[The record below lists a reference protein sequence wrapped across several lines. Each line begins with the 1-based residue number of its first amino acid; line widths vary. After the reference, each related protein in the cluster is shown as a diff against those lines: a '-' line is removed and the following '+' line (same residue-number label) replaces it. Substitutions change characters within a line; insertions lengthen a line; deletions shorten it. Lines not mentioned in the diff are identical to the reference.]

1 MRIPVSK
8 FLSSGTILVAFAS
21 LIGSCTNT
29 RHLTY
34 LQGSFD
40 TARLSQ
46 IEYTEPIIRKGD
58 ILSIVFYSDNPT
70 ATAIFNQQQTGT
82 SGNPGA
88 TQGSSSSSGF
98 ASGQNGGGP
107 AGGGST
113 GSGGYLVDEKGN
125 IEFQQL
131 GVIHADSMTRSQLK
145 DTLETRLKEYLGNPY
160 CTIRFVNYKFTML
173 GEINRPGIFSI
184 PGEHLT
190 LFEALGL
197 GGDLT
202 FFGRRDNVLV
212 IRENEGKREFARLD
226 LTKPEVMGSPYFYI
240 KPNDVIYV
248 EASKKKI
255 ASNDQTTVRNIS
267 IAATL
272 VSTLAILYALFK

>member
-1 MRIPVSK
+1 MIASAW
-8 FLSSGTILVAFAS
+8 LISSCG
-21 LIGSCTNT
+21 NT

-58 ILSIVFYSDNPT
+58 ILSIVIYSDNPT

-88 TQGSSSSSGF
+88 IQGGSSSSGIT
-98 ASGQNGGGP
+98 SGQGGGGP

-131 GVIHADSMTRSQLK
+131 GVIHADSLTRSQLK
-145 DTLETRLKEYLGNPY
+145 DTLETRLKDYMGNPY
-160 CTIRFVNYKFTML
+160 CSIRFVNYKFTML

-248 EASKKKI
+248 EASRKKI
-255 ASNDQTTVRNIS
+255 AASDQTTIRNLTIVTS
-267 IAATL
+267 VL
-272 VSTLAILYALFK
+272 STLAILFALFK

>member
-1 MRIPVSK
+1 MPA
-8 FLSSGTILVAFAS
+8 GAILVAFAW

-46 IEYTEPIIRKGD
+46 IEFAEPIIRKGD
-58 ILSIVFYSDNPT
+58 ILSIIFYSDNPA
-70 ATAIFNQQQTGT
+70 ATAIFNQQQIGT
-82 SGNPGA
+82 TGNPGA
-88 TQGSSSSSGF
+88 IQGGSSSSGSTPGQGG
-98 ASGQNGGGP
+98 SGQTGGG
-107 AGGGST
+107 AT
-113 GSGGYLVDEKGN
+113 GSGGLLVDEKGN
-125 IEFQQL
+125 IEFQQI

-145 DTLETRLKEYLGNPY
+145 DTLETRLKAYVENPY

-173 GEINRPGIFSI
+173 GEINRPGVFSI

-212 IRENEGKREFARLD
+212 IRENGSKREFARLD

-255 ASNDQTTVRNIS
+255 AASDQTTIRNLTIVTS
-267 IAATL
+267 VI
-272 VSTLAILYALFK
+272 STLAILVALFR

>member
-8 FLSSGTILVAFAS
+8 FFSSGAILVAFGC
-21 LIGSCTNT
+21 LIGSCGNT

-58 ILSIVFYSDNPT
+58 ILSIVIYSDNPS

-82 SGNPGA
+82 SANPGA
-88 TQGSSSSSGF
+88 TPGSPSSSGIS
-98 ASGQNGGGP
+98 SGQS
-107 AGGGST
+107 GGGST
-113 GSGGYLVDEKGN
+113 GGGATSSGGYMVDEKGN

-131 GVIHADSMTRSQLK
+131 GVIHADSMTRSELK
-145 DTLETRLKEYLGNPY
+145 DTIETRLKAYLGHPY
-160 CTIRFVNYKFTML
+160 CTIRFLNYKFTML
-173 GEINRPGIFSI
+173 GEVTRPGVFSI

-212 IRENEGKREFARLD
+212 IRENENKREFARLD

-255 ASNDQTTVRNIS
+255 AANNQTTIRNLTIVTSVIS
-267 IAATL
+267 T
-272 VSTLAILYALFK
+272 VAILLALFK

>member
-1 MRIPVSK
+1 MRIRVSK
-8 FLSSGTILVAFAS
+8 FLSSGSILVASAW
-21 LIGSCTNT
+21 LIGSCANT
-29 RHLTY
+29 RQLTY

-88 TQGSSSSSGF
+88 IQGSSSSSGST
-98 ASGQNGGGP
+98 SGQSGGGQT
-107 AGGGST
+107 GGSI
-113 GSGGYLVDEKGN
+113 GSGGILVDEKGN

-145 DTLETRLKEYLGNPY
+145 DTLETRLKAYVENPY
-160 CTIRFVNYKFTML
+160 CSIRFVNYKFTML
-173 GEINRPGIFSI
+173 GEINRPGVFSI
-184 PGEHLT
+184 PGERLT

-202 FFGRRDNVLV
+202 FYGRRDNVLV
-212 IRENEGKREFARLD
+212 IRENESKREYARLD

-255 ASNDQTTVRNIS
+255 AASDQTTIRNLTIVTS
-267 IAATL
+267 VI
-272 VSTLAILYALFK
+272 STLAILLALFK

>member
-1 MRIPVSK
+1 
-8 FLSSGTILVAFAS
+8 LVATAW

-29 RHLTY
+29 RQLTY

-58 ILSIVFYSDNPT
+58 ILNIVIYSDNPT

-88 TQGSSSSSGF
+88 TQGSSSSSGLT
-98 ASGQNGGGP
+98 SGLSGGGP
-107 AGGGST
+107 TSGGST
-113 GSGGYLVDEKGN
+113 GSGGYLVDERGN

-145 DTLETRLKEYLGNPY
+145 DTIETRLKAYLGNPY

-173 GEINRPGIFSI
+173 GEINHPGVFSI

-202 FFGRRDNVLV
+202 FYGRRDNILV
-212 IRENEGKREFARLD
+212 IRENESKREYARLD

-255 ASNDQTTVRNIS
+255 AASDQTTIRNLTIVTS
-267 IAATL
+267 VI
-272 VSTLAILYALFK
+272 STLAILVALFR

>member
-8 FLSSGTILVAFAS
+8 FLLSGAILIAFAC
-21 LIGSCTNT
+21 LIGSCANT
-29 RHLTY
+29 RNLTY

-58 ILSIVFYSDNPT
+58 ILSIVIYSDNPT

-88 TQGSSSSSGF
+88 IQGSSSSGST
-98 ASGQNGGGP
+98 SGQGGGGP
-107 AGGGST
+107 TSGGST

-125 IEFQQL
+125 IENQQL

-145 DTLETRLKEYLGNPY
+145 DTIETRLKAYMENPY
-160 CTIRFVNYKFTML
+160 CSIRFVNYKFTML
-173 GEINRPGIFSI
+173 GEINRPGVFSI

-190 LFEALGL
+190 LFEALGP

-212 IRENEGKREFARLD
+212 IRENESKREFARLD

-255 ASNDQTTVRNIS
+255 AASDQTTIRNLTIVTS
-267 IAATL
+267 VI
-272 VSTLAILYALFK
+272 STLAILFALFK

>member
-8 FLSSGTILVAFAS
+8 FLSSGAILVASAW
-21 LIGSCTNT
+21 LISSCGNT

-58 ILSIVFYSDNPT
+58 ILSIVIYSDNPT
-70 ATAIFNQQQTGT
+70 ATAIFNQQQTGI

-88 TQGSSSSSGF
+88 TQGGSSSSGF
-98 ASGQNGGGP
+98 TSGQSGGGL
-107 AGGGST
+107 ASGGST

-145 DTLETRLKEYLGNPY
+145 DTIETRLRAYLGHPY

-255 ASNDQTTVRNIS
+255 AASDQTTIRNLTIVTS
-267 IAATL
+267 VI
-272 VSTLAILYALFK
+272 STLAILFALFK